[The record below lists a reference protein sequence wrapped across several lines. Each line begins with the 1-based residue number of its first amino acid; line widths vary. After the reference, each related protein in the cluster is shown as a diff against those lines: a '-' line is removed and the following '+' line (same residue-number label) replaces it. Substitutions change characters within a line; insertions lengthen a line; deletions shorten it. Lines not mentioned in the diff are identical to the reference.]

1 MDTRQKIQILDG
13 CNDKNVSPSIADATR
28 TKCKDI
34 IKKLAQS
41 VTDKSKKTEAN
52 AAFKTLYD
60 KEAVFKKFADKRL
73 TELRKAVKVPAKGQ
87 KTKGGGK
94 TTKGA
99 NPKANAGAA
108 KKAAKAKAN
117 AADYDDYYYEGDYYQ
132 NDEGYDGYDGYDAAS
147 WYSPGGSNSGQK
159 TQAKAHKKL
168 DKKDDAKR
176 FQKPGS
182 MIEKGRKAERDRAKR
197 DRPKHEKP
205 QSVEPKSEKPEKKVT
220 AKKDNGDNAA
230 ADYDDYYQ
238 NDEGYDGYDGYSNE
252 YDAASWSDQVV
263 GDGNLG
269 YSSYDIQSPPHP
281 HVQRGYGVGYGSYG
295 QDYSSMIMS
304 ISLVFNVVLFT
315 LLICAV
321 GAICVAVYGY
331 FICKM
336 HKTQRRDLI
345 ANKDYAIV
353 ANREEDN
360 EPEV

>member
-1 MDTRQKIQILDG
+1 MG
-13 CNDKNVSPSIADATR
+13 
-28 TKCKDI
+28 
-34 IKKLAQS
+34 
-41 VTDKSKKTEAN
+41 
-52 AAFKTLYD
+52 
-60 KEAVFKKFADKRL
+60 
-73 TELRKAVKVPAKGQ
+73 
-87 KTKGGGK
+87 
-94 TTKGA
+94 
-99 NPKANAGAA
+99 
-108 KKAAKAKAN
+108 
-117 AADYDDYYYEGDYYQ
+117 
-132 NDEGYDGYDGYDAAS
+132 
-147 WYSPGGSNSGQK
+147 
-159 TQAKAHKKL
+159 
-168 DKKDDAKR
+168 
-176 FQKPGS
+176 
-182 MIEKGRKAERDRAKR
+182 
-197 DRPKHEKP
+197 
-205 QSVEPKSEKPEKKVT
+205 SVEPKSEKPEKKVT

-238 NDEGYDGYDGYSNE
+238 NDEGYDGYDGHGGYSNE

-281 HVQRGYGVGYGSYG
+281 HVHRGYGGGYGVYG
-295 QDYSSMIMS
+295 SEHAQDYSSMIMS

-336 HKTQRRDLI
+336 HKNQRFDLT